1 LKETFETIEG
11 KLDIQ
16 IQEAINDIT
25 NSFKMIENLSSL
37 HGSFNT
43 VELIKFHKF
52 RIKNCLKALLKVV
65 K

>member
-1 LKETFETIEG
+1 MKLEEIEG

-25 NSFKMIENLSSL
+25 NSFKMLENLKEVTIYDTK
-37 HGSFNT
+37 H
-43 VELIKFHKF
+43 LIKFHKL
-52 RIKNCLKALLKVV
+52 RITFCLKALLKVV

>member
-1 LKETFETIEG
+1 MKLEEIEG

-25 NSFKMIENLSSL
+25 NSFKMLENLKDV
-37 HGSFNT
+37 T
-43 VELIKFHKF
+43 IYDTKELVKFHKF
-52 RIKNCLKALLKVV
+52 RIRNCLIALLKVV